1 MKGIPWHIFP
11 TAFSSFPSA
20 LSPGTRAQ
28 TKPRM
33 PGSGSEVLLQKF
45 SERQS
50 DKWEVDLL
58 RFREKCPFCMV
69 PAKECGLSFASGANS
84 YANEWEDHPSLWLTD

>member
-11 TAFSSFPSA
+11 TAFFAFPSA

-28 TKPRM
+28 PKPRM

-58 RFREKCPFCMV
+58 IFREKRPFYRV
-69 PAKECGLSFASGANS
+69 I
-84 YANEWEDHPSLWLTD
+84 EDPQKAEA